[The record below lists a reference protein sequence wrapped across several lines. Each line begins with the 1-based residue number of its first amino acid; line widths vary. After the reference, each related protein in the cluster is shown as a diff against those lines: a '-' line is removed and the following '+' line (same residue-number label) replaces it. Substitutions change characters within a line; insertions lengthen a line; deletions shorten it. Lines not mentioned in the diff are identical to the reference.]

1 MFGGFKTTVLLSTL
15 GAAGMTIAAAI
26 ETGQRIG
33 NSSSSVLLGIVSV
46 FSVIGLVYQ
55 YRAREKMFQT
65 QDEKH
70 NEHIAAIRT
79 AHEREM
85 SNALAIAKVVDAN
98 TSVMSQVEGAINRC
112 KAAQV
117 QAEKDAKKHG

>member
-1 MFGGFKTTVLLSTL
+1 M
-15 GAAGMTIAAAI
+15 
-26 ETGQRIG
+26 
-33 NSSSSVLLGIVSV
+33 

-55 YRAREKMFQT
+55 YRAREKMFQK

-70 NEHIAAIRT
+70 NEHIAAIRA